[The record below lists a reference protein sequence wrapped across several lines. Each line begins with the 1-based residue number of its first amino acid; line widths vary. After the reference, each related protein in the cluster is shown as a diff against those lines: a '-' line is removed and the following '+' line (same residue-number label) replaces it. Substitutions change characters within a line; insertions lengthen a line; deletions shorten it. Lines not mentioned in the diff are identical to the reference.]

1 MGFRDFTSFNQALV
15 AKQEWRLL
23 QFPNSLTSRVLQA
36 RYYKN
41 SDFLNAKVGS
51 NPSYI
56 WRSILWGRC
65 VIKKGLRLRIGNGR
79 KISVYKDNWMPR
91 PETFKFISSQTI
103 LEDDVVPDLINANN
117 QYNEAKLSQHFNYE
131 DTTVILTIPLPN
143 EQLED

>member
-1 MGFRDFTSFNQALV
+1 M
-15 AKQEWRLL
+15 
-23 QFPNSLTSRVLQA
+23 
-36 RYYKN
+36 
-41 SDFLNAKVGS
+41 
-51 NPSYI
+51 
-56 WRSILWGRC
+56 
-65 VIKKGLRLRIGNGR
+65 IKKGLRLRIGNGR

-117 QYNEAKLSQHFNYE
+117 QYNEAKLSQHFNDE